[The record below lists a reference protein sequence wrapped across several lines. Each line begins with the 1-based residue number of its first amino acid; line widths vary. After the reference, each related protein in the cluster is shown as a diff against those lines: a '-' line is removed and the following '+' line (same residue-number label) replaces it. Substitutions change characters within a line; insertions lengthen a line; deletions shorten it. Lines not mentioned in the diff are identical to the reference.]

1 MIQKVKQYISIIQKY
16 IIKTVKISALIV
28 LISNIVFN
36 LVFEPEFRTVEYEI
50 SSWLSRI
57 LMYYIP
63 LGVGYLIYQTL
74 FPPHKI
80 STLSLIIR
88 SIAIVPMWALF
99 MWTLFFC
106 FFGSYANGSYDECME
121 MCVAED
127 LSNYNECSFGT
138 CDFPI

>member
-1 MIQKVKQYISIIQKY
+1 MIQKIKQYIPIISKY
-16 IIKTVKISALIV
+16 IIKTIQISALIV
-28 LISNIVFN
+28 LIANIVFN

-63 LGVGYLIYQTL
+63 LGIIYLIFQTL
-74 FPPHKI
+74 FPPHEI
-80 STLSLIIR
+80 STLSLIVRI
-88 SIAIVPMWALF
+88 IAVVPMMMLF
-99 MWTLFFC
+99 WGTLLYC
-106 FFGSYANGSYDECME
+106 FYGSYADGSYDECME

-127 LSNYNECSFGT
+127 LSNYNECSSST